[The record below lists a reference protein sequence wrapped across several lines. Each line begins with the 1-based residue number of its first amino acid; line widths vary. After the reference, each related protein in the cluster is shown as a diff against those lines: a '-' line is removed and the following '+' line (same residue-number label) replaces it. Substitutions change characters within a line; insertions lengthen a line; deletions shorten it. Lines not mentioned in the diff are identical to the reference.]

1 MADPVHVDAVHIDR
15 APVDPVPVDLRVL
28 EAPAWAASLSAA
40 GTASTVAGAS
50 RARKVLKNANVV
62 AVPSRVQQQA
72 EAERKAQ
79 VEAERLAEL
88 RETAAAA
95 RAAGYRDGVEETLA
109 AGQDAALRGAAALE
123 RLADAV
129 EGQRQAEVDVT
140 AETVVTAALE
150 IAEWVLRRE
159 LSDGGRSLLARLEAG
174 MTALLPSPTTRI
186 AVSRDDHAVISEWAE
201 GRGRIGTTVLADAR
215 LAPGDAVVITD
226 AGSADLTVA
235 AALRAA
241 GEALGLAGDGDAET
255 QGRS

>member
-1 MADPVHVDAVHIDR
+1 MGRSSVADPVRVDPVRVDPVH
-15 APVDPVPVDLRVL
+15 VDPVPVDLRVL

-95 RAAGYRDGVEETLA
+95 RAAGYRTGVEETLA

-140 AETVVTAALE
+140 AETVVTAAFE

-159 LSDGGRSLLARLEAG
+159 LSDGGRSLLTRLEAG
-174 MTALLPSPTTRI
+174 MTALLPSPPPVSPCPATTTR
-186 AVSRDDHAVISEWAE
+186 SSPS
-201 GRGRIGTTVLADAR
+201 GRR
-215 LAPGDAVVITD
+215 
-226 AGSADLTVA
+226 A
-235 AALRAA
+235 AAASA
-241 GEALGLAGDGDAET
+241 P
-255 QGRS
+255 RSWPTPGSPPATRSSSPTPAPPT